1 MPTAPR
7 RMPVMISGYEGHVG
21 IDNSDLRLWW
31 PDLPATTADAEFD
44 AAAEAD
50 ATDAA
55 PVDALMAPG
64 TTAS

>member
-1 MPTAPR
+1 M
-7 RMPVMISGYEGHVG
+7 G

-55 PVDALMAPG
+55 PVDAPVNALMAPG

>member
-1 MPTAPR
+1 M
-7 RMPVMISGYEGHVG
+7 G